1 MGTDERFNFKLT
13 KINKNF
19 KKIECKYISLNYE
32 KSHNRLLFFDYE
44 GTLPS
49 INSNQYD
56 DEFVSKGS
64 KPTDEIIS
72 LLGELTSDKRNKVF
86 IVAEK
91 GEEQIKEWFGGVKNL
106 GLGVEHGFKF
116 AVSGL
121 AKKWT
126 KIIDNY
132 NNEWIENCVSIITP
146 YTKRYE
152 GSFMDIKESSVVWY
166 YTDCDQELGKS
177 FASVMSS
184 ELESLVKEYN
194 LKIVN
199 GKGFIEVIA
208 LGINKGYFISYI
220 LKKQIRKGRIPDFIL
235 CIGDDYSDEKMF
247 DYLNRKEVEIKKYC
261 KNVVMYPITVGKKP
275 SKARYYVDKPN
286 NVKEIISVFVKT
298 SHKMS
303 SSISTSEIRKST
315 LNTKYNII
323 ENDRNQ

>member
-1 MGTDERFNFKLT
+1 M
-13 KINKNF
+13 
-19 KKIECKYISLNYE
+19 
-32 KSHNRLLFFDYE
+32 
-44 GTLPS
+44 
-49 INSNQYD
+49 
-56 DEFVSKGS
+56 
-64 KPTDEIIS
+64 
-72 LLGELTSDKRNKVF
+72 
-86 IVAEK
+86 
-91 GEEQIKEWFGGVKNL
+91 

-184 ELESLVKEYN
+184 ELEGLVKEYN

-199 GKGFIEVIA
+199 GKGFIEVIP